1 MVPAH
6 VVTRPGRAAGALVV
20 ALALWA
26 GTAGGQTR
34 SDIGAGWC
42 YDADRD
48 SLNRALPA
56 ACAGRMVD
64 DAEAARLRE
73 ARADKVRTIIGDARP
88 RGLPGNPQPFST
100 APAEPRL
107 PRSAAP
113 GPGARVPDAGPRAA
127 PMPPTLSPQLPP
139 ITAGRIAKSSGT
151 GFFINETG
159 AVLTNFHVVASC
171 GAITVT
177 GYDRAAVEARV
188 TATASAIDLAVIHA
202 QMVPPAVAEFSKDP
216 GKAPTDRA
224 VLVGF
229 SLRGQ
234 ATTTA
239 TLTSVK
245 ARQDLLTTE
254 QWRFAF
260 DGKAFPGH
268 SGSPLLNQ
276 FGEVVGVVH
285 ARAVDRV
292 ASARP
297 NAGET
302 KFGLAVSL
310 RATRQFLGESK
321 VNTIPGSASRSFSDM
336 QILERARRFV
346 VRIQCWS

>member
-1 MVPAH
+1 MLILL
-6 VVTRPGRAAGALVV
+6 ALV
-20 ALALWA
+20 ALP
-26 GTAGGQTR
+26 GGAQTR
-34 SDIGAGWC
+34 SDVSAGWC
-42 YDADRD
+42 YDAERD
-48 SLNRALPA
+48 ALNRALA
-56 ACAGRMVD
+56 GACAGRMVD

-73 ARADKVRTIIGDARP
+73 ARANKVRTIIGDARP
-88 RGLPGNPQPFST
+88 RGIPGNPQPFST
-100 APAEPRL
+100 SPSEPRL
-107 PRSAAP
+107 PGAAAQ
-113 GPGARVPDAGPRAA
+113 GPGARAADPGPRAD
-127 PMPPTLSPQLPP
+127 PMPPTLTPRLPA

-159 AVLTNFHVVASC
+159 AVLTNFHVVSSC

-177 GYDRAAVEARV
+177 GFDRNPVEARV
-188 TATASAIDLAVIHA
+188 TATASAIDLAVVHA
-202 QMVPPAVAEFSKDP
+202 QMVPPAVAEFSKNP
-216 GKAPTDRA
+216 GKTSSDRA
-224 VLVGF
+224 VVVGF

-245 ARQDLLTTE
+245 ARPDLLTTE

-292 ASARP
+292 ADARP

-310 RATRQFLGESK
+310 RATRQFLGESR
-321 VNTIPGSASRSFSDM
+321 VNTIPGTASRSFSDM

>member
-1 MVPAH
+1 MLPAQI
-6 VVTRPGRAAGALVV
+6 VLRLVRAGGALLV
-20 ALALWA
+20 ALGLAAPLVA
-26 GTAGGQTR
+26 AQTR
-34 SDIGAGWC
+34 TDISAGWC
-42 YDADRD
+42 YDAERD
-48 SLNRALPA
+48 AINRALPG
-56 ACAGRMVD
+56 ACTGRIVD

-73 ARADKVRTIIGDARP
+73 LRANKVRNIVGDARP
-88 RGLPGNPQPFST
+88 RGVPGNPQPFST
-100 APAEPRL
+100 TPPEQRQPRPGGQGPAG
-107 PRSAAP
+107 RSP
-113 GPGARVPDAGPRAA
+113 DLGPPALA
-127 PMPPTLSPQLPP
+127 PQLPP
-139 ITAGRIAKSSGT
+139 NTQGRIAKSSGS

-177 GYDRAAVEARV
+177 GYDRRAVEAYV
-188 TATASAIDLAVIHA
+188 TATASAIDLAVIRA
-202 QMVPPAVAEFSKDP
+202 QTVPPAVAEFSKEP
-216 GKAPTDRA
+216 GKTASDRA

-229 SLRGQ
+229 SLNGH

-245 ARQDLLTTE
+245 ARPDLLTTE

-276 FGEVVGVVH
+276 YGEVVGVVH

-302 KFGLAVSL
+302 KYGLAVSL

-321 VNTIPGSASRSFSDM
+321 VNVSAGSASRSFSDM

>member
-1 MVPAH
+1 MIPAH
-6 VVTRPGRAAGALVV
+6 FAVRQARAVAPILV
-20 ALALWA
+20 ALGVAA
-26 GTAGGQTR
+26 TPAISQTR
-34 SDIGAGWC
+34 SEVSAGWC
-42 YDADRD
+42 YDSARD
-48 SLNRALPA
+48 ALNRALPA

-64 DAEAARLRE
+64 DGEAARLRE
-73 ARADKVRTIIGDARP
+73 ARANKVRAIIGDARP
-88 RGLPGNPQPFST
+88 RGVPGNPQPYST
-100 APAEPRL
+100 APSEPRL
-107 PRSAAP
+107 PGSASP
-113 GPGARVPDAGPRAA
+113 GPGARAPDSGPRAA
-127 PMPPTLSPQLPP
+127 PMPPTLTPQLPP

-151 GFFINETG
+151 GFYINETG
-159 AVLTNFHVVASC
+159 AVLTNFHVVSSC
-171 GAITVT
+171 GAITVS
-177 GYDRAAVEARV
+177 GYDRNPVEGRV
-188 TATASAIDLAVIHA
+188 TATASAIDLAVVHT
-202 QMVPPAVAEFSKDP
+202 QMAPPAVAEFSKDP

-245 ARQDLLTTE
+245 ARPDLLTTE

-302 KFGLAVSL
+302 KYGLAVSL
-310 RATRQFLGESK
+310 RATRQFLSESK
-321 VNTIPGSASRSFSDM
+321 VNTIPGGAGRSFSDM